1 MYEANVEGHLVVC
14 EWVVG
19 VDGMFHA
26 FLSLRRQVLC
36 GSENQNY
43 RRFFWLS
50 WTSPAAEPKNGV
62 FFDMAHP
69 PPSFFFPP
77 AAWHLPKV
85 TDPSKC

>member
-1 MYEANVEGHLVVC
+1 MYEAMWRGHLVVC

-19 VDGMFHA
+19 VDWDVPC
-26 FLSLRRQVLC
+26 LSPSADKFCAVRKIKTIADFF
-36 GSENQNY
+36 GSLGPLQQ
-43 RRFFWLS
+43 LS
-50 WTSPAAEPKNGV
+50 QKNGV

-77 AAWHLPKV
+77 RRLAPAQG